1 MATPY
6 FYIDFPFSGLSPL
19 SGKIFGTPPPPSD
32 SIFGRSYVLIPFNK
46 GGGGVPK
53 FQLWS
58 MCRGVSLDVY
68 TLCS

>member
-1 MATPY
+1 MAILH

-19 SGKIFGTPPPPSD
+19 SGKILGTPPQVTQFLEGPTPS
-32 SIFGRSYVLIPFNK
+32 FPLIK
-46 GGGGVPK
+46 GGGVPK

-58 MCRGVSLDVY
+58 MCRGVSLEVY